1 MPVVHES
8 KKIQFGNPHRGLFSI
23 RPHGL
28 GVKEGW
34 FRSQVKQGNGPTY
47 LKPSPK
53 TILFRD
59 EDLDRWKASWKVVTR

>member
-1 MPVVHES
+1 
-8 KKIQFGNPHRGLFSI
+8 
-23 RPHGL
+23 
-28 GVKEGW
+28 VKEGW

-59 EDLDRWKASWKVVTR
+59 EDLDRWKAGWKVVTR

>member
-1 MPVVHES
+1 MSELRDWKGAS
-8 KKIQFGNPHRGLFSI
+8 QR
-23 RPHGL
+23 L
-28 GVKEGW
+28 GVKEGR
-34 FRSQVKQGNGPTY
+34 FRSQAKQGNGPTY

>member
-1 MPVVHES
+1 MSELRNW
-8 KKIQFGNPHRGLFSI
+8 KGAAER
-23 RPHGL
+23 L

-59 EDLDRWKASWKVVTR
+59 EDLDRWKASWKTVEQ